1 MIWLSQLL
9 TLVFCLGPGNTIAE
23 TPLKGVLGESVTL
36 PLEFPAEDEIQS
48 IIWHHNGLS
57 IIFIQ
62 PKQALILFTDPKL
75 KEQLNVTQ
83 SYSLQIK
90 NLTMAN
96 TGLYSAQ
103 ITTMASSKIFNYT
116 LRIFRRLR
124 NLHVANYTQLSEND
138 TCEIHLTCSVE
149 NSNDHV
155 SLRWQV
161 SGNILLEEANLTISW
176 DPKTSS
182 EQTYFCIAENPV
194 SNLSFSFSVQSL
206 CRGVFN
212 EKKQHLK
219 NIWIP
224 IIIVFVF
231 IAIAVCWCL
240 IVRRRK
246 RTGFL
251 SSYLP
256 RLQDFRD
263 LESGALGSS
272 SFSTQ
277 QTQSPAETPRNT
289 ECDLSSPG
297 NTVYAQITHPNMR
310 MGSPTNMKNNDPAT
324 IYSTIYQ
331 PKQSN
336 CP

>member
-1 MIWLSQLL
+1 MTALKSPAAVSSVNSMIWLSQLL

-48 IIWHHNGLS
+48 ITWHHNGLS

-206 CRGVFN
+206 CRG
-212 EKKQHLK
+212 
-219 NIWIP
+219 
-224 IIIVFVF
+224 
-231 IAIAVCWCL
+231 
-240 IVRRRK
+240 
-246 RTGFL
+246 
-251 SSYLP
+251 
-256 RLQDFRD
+256 
-263 LESGALGSS
+263 SS